1 MKKLLIFIIFILI
14 SCSPITKK
22 SDLNF
27 SDDIS
32 FEELKIK
39 LIKYANNSSYP
50 NIDE

>member
-1 MKKLLIFIIFILI
+1 MKKLLIFIIFTLI

-39 LIKYANNSSYP
+39 LIEYANNSSYP